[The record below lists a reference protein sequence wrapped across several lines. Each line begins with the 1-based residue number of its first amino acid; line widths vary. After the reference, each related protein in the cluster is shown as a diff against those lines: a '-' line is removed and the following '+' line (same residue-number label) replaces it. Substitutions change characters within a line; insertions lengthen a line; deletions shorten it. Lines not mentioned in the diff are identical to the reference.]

1 MNLEKQF
8 IFNVEHPEHETV
20 RVSAPDRLHAIV
32 EAAHAWGIVKWTE
45 VARECRTI
53 LAGEVQ
59 KPSQALRASSPRGG
73 AKDTRKRAS
82 SNRGNK
88 RGYAGAPGRGAGSKG
103 GSRK

>member
-8 IFNVEHPEHETV
+8 IFNVAHSEHETV

-59 KPSQALRASSPRGG
+59 KPSQALRASS
-73 AKDTRKRAS
+73 
-82 SNRGNK
+82 NRGDK
-88 RGYAGAPGRGAGSKG
+88 RRYIGAPGRGAGSKG